1 MNPPSRVTLSRL
13 ALLLLCFMNTAA
25 FSSDDLVGFW
35 QHTEQPAWI
44 EVRFDS
50 GQGEGTVVRNDVYTG
65 RVGTVLLKNLVAVK
79 DKQWQGEVYAEK
91 FGEYKQARISLS
103 KPDVMGIK
111 VKVGFMSR
119 TIEMRRVS
127 AVPES

>member
-1 MNPPSRVTLSRL
+1 MKTTSMEPISRL
-13 ALLLLCFMNTAA
+13 LLAMCFMQAA
-25 FSSDDLVGFW
+25 ASSADNLVGYW

-44 EVRFDS
+44 EVRFDT
-50 GQGEGTVVRNDVYTG
+50 GQGSGTVVRNDVYPD
-65 RVGTVLLKNLVAVK
+65 RVGTVLLKNLVAAK

-91 FGEYKQARISLS
+91 LGEYKQARVSLAT
-103 KPDVMGIK
+103 PDVMSIK

-127 AVPES
+127 ELPDS

>member
-1 MNPPSRVTLSRL
+1 MNATSMVSMSR
-13 ALLLLCFMNTAA
+13 LLLLVMCLMHAA
-25 FSSDDLVGFW
+25 ASSADDLVGFW

-50 GQGEGTVVRNDVYTG
+50 GQGEGTVVRNDVYPE
-65 RVGTVLLKNLVAVK
+65 RVGTVLLKDLVAAK

-103 KPDVMGIK
+103 KPDVMSIK

-127 AVPES
+127 ELPDS